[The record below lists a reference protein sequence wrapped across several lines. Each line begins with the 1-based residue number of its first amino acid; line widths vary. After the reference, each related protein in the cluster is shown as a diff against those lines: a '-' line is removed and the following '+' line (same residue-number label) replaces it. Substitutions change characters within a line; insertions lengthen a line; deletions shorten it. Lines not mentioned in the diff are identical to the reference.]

1 MSKAQHQK
9 QNQIKQARL
18 EIVAQLYKRGWS
30 LRKIQAE
37 VMRRLDLPTYSLN
50 TVHRDIRCLLDEWRE
65 SRLDDMDDALQLEL
79 ARIDDTVRE
88 LWEQWEKS
96 KEDYTRT
103 QMKRRGTP
111 ASRNQNGQT
120 VQHQEGQN
128 QNPDRI
134 RTLLVEEK
142 TQNVVGLGNPSY
154 IAEIRQQLAERRK
167 LLGLYAPEKKDIQG
181 SMSFA
186 SFLMESGALDD
197 AEREA
202 GVLNGENDPI

>member
-18 EIVAQLYKRGWS
+18 EIVAQLYKRGWTQ
-30 LRKIQAE
+30 RKIQAE

-79 ARIDDTVRE
+79 SRIDDTVRE

-103 QMKRRGTP
+103 QMKRKGMP

-120 VQHQEGQN
+120 VQHQDG
-128 QNPDRI
+128 DRI

-154 IAEIRQQLAERRK
+154 ISEIRQQLAERRK

-181 SMSFA
+181 TMSFA

-197 AEREA
+197 AERESQ
-202 GVLNGENDPI
+202 GLDV